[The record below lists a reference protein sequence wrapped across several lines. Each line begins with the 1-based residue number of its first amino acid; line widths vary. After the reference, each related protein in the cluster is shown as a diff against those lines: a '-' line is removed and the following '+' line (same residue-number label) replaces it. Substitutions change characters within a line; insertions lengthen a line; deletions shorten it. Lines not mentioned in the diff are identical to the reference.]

1 MHAQILAGTTG
12 LATVDGTITEPAI
25 LARIHPRL
33 PHPQEPSLLMIDWV
47 KQRCNARWVAA
58 EQSWRIHGLGS
69 LTPEQTL
76 AEAGITVDWS
86 TCPEHL
92 RDAPSLNALAMPLAK
107 LHGNGRLVMVR
118 HRLAGYDLT
127 KELLGA
133 GAVWDKERELF
144 WTYVADVLDKNGDI
158 RPGVLWPE
166 DAIAAAYQMR
176 TLSSV
181 PETLAPLARH
191 LSAALHINDIPG
203 DQIRRIAPAGLPVTG
218 REPYDYQK
226 AGALAVAA
234 GRSCLFDEPG
244 LGKSL
249 QALLAVRMRD
259 ARRTIIVCPPLL
271 TTNWAREAGMTGFGS
286 VAVFRAGRKEPALPD
301 EGVVI
306 IADSMLA
313 ARPATAERLRD
324 WAPDEMIVDEA
335 HRLKTIGS
343 KRSEAVLNVAI
354 RVRNVPIALTGTP
367 IFAAPHELVP
377 VLELTRMLAPVFGGR
392 GPFLEDFCTQ
402 DRFNGWHARKSALPR
417 LKALLE
423 HYVWVRR
430 RKRDALPQLPL
441 KQRTNLPLDVQLTGY
456 RKAHKDVIAR
466 VQSWVTW
473 FRNEHGRDPEKPE
486 IEEYAKTA
494 SFEIVS
500 QLRRAAGLAKVD
512 AAKELIQA
520 HVDATGFAESGGIRR
535 WNRPLIVWTHHLDV
549 AAALLEALPQAE
561 AIIGSTSDAARDSIV
576 DRFQDGQIPVLVAA
590 ITKAGVGLTLTRSSD
605 SIFVETDWTP
615 ALIVQ
620 AEDRTNRIGATQA
633 SSYTTL
639 VALGTLDEAVQRV
652 LARKSKVLAALGDN
666 DSVNTM
672 PEEDMVGLM
681 EIAILVIEEAIRTS
695 PRT

>member
-1 MHAQILAGTTG
+1 M
-12 LATVDGTITEPAI
+12 
-25 LARIHPRL
+25 
-33 PHPQEPSLLMIDWV
+33 
-47 KQRCNARWVAA
+47 
-58 EQSWRIHGLGS
+58 
-69 LTPEQTL
+69 
-76 AEAGITVDWS
+76 
-86 TCPEHL
+86 
-92 RDAPSLNALAMPLAK
+92 
-107 LHGNGRLVMVR
+107 
-118 HRLAGYDLT
+118 
-127 KELLGA
+127 
-133 GAVWDKERELF
+133 
-144 WTYVADVLDKNGDI
+144 
-158 RPGVLWPE
+158 
-166 DAIAAAYQMR
+166 
-176 TLSSV
+176 
-181 PETLAPLARH
+181 
-191 LSAALHINDIPG
+191 
-203 DQIRRIAPAGLPVTG
+203 
-218 REPYDYQK
+218 
-226 AGALAVAA
+226 
-234 GRSCLFDEPG
+234 
-244 LGKSL
+244 
-249 QALLAVRMRD
+249 
-259 ARRTIIVCPPLL
+259 
-271 TTNWAREAGMTGFGS
+271 
-286 VAVFRAGRKEPALPD
+286 
-301 EGVVI
+301 
-306 IADSMLA
+306 
-313 ARPATAERLRD
+313 
-324 WAPDEMIVDEA
+324 
-335 HRLKTIGS
+335 
-343 KRSEAVLNVAI
+343 
-354 RVRNVPIALTGTP
+354 
-367 IFAAPHELVP
+367 
-377 VLELTRMLAPVFGGR
+377 LELTRMLAPVFGGR

-486 IEEYAKTA
+486 IEEYAKSA

-549 AAALLEALPQAE
+549 AAALLDALPQAE

-576 DRFQDGQIPVLVAA
+576 DRFQDGLIPVLVAA

-695 PRT
+695 SRA